1 MVIENIS
8 EKYAFCMA
16 THKDIPELVRMRL
29 KLQEH
34 MEQVNNFILRYK
46 DNWKNGLPLLY
57 EKLLN
62 NSNVIII
69 KTITKEDDVVV
80 GMIVGTINEH
90 PHFTIEKSVK
100 IDDVWVDN
108 EHRQKG
114 ICSQM
119 LSDLLNRFSEQ
130 GIEHFTLNYVVNN
143 LEAEQTWRA
152 LGFTPIIINSVVKII

>member
-1 MVIENIS
+1 
-8 EKYAFCMA
+8 
-16 THKDIPELVRMRL
+16 
-29 KLQEH
+29 
-34 MEQVNNFILRYK
+34 
-46 DNWKNGLPLLY
+46 
-57 EKLLN
+57 
-62 NSNVIII
+62 
-69 KTITKEDDVVV
+69 V